1 MPLTCAFFPWLRP
14 CYISRTR
21 AYISSE
27 TREFAEFIKQLMIQ
41 LLERGFQQMIPELI
55 INNCGRVARWLQVL
69 ATEQKRAWRATINIP
84 NKIARSVEN
93 IYIFRLPSR
102 TGVHDNNYN

>member
-1 MPLTCAFFPWLRP
+1 
-14 CYISRTR
+14 
-21 AYISSE
+21 
-27 TREFAEFIKQLMIQ
+27 MIQ

-102 TGVHDNNYN
+102 NGVNDNNYN